1 MTTHS
6 PVLATRQASSRAAER
21 EPVSLRTLL
30 LFFLVAPSIV
40 ATMQTSL
47 QAPVMDSAD
56 IWPALCFAL
65 LFNVPGMFTAWLTT
79 RVLARVPGLR
89 SLPLV
94 PLLMVGFML
103 SLLIFRPYNQLVF
116 EMVALVAPQ
125 LSHFSGGLA
134 EKTFWQHVE
143 RFLLINVPGMLTWT
157 VLNLLF
163 IEKLGFP
170 VYRETP
176 GAPVSAPPL
185 PASPLP
191 SAPFPSP
198 PIAAGLPEFCRAA
211 GILLDDLHAI
221 SAEEHYLRLHTRF
234 GSRMIRH
241 SFRAALAQ
249 MPTGT
254 GLQVH
259 RSHWVAFGRVHELES
274 GKSLQLRL
282 ADGTTIPVSSRYEE
296 AVLLTSDA
304 LTGA

>member
-1 MTTHS
+1 MTMHS
-6 PVLATRQASSRAAER
+6 PVLATRQASSRAARR
-21 EPVSLRTLL
+21 EPVSLGTLL

-79 RVLARVPGLR
+79 RVLARVPGFR

-170 VYRETP
+170 VYRETSSL
-176 GAPVSAPPL
+176 PVAAPPSSSPST
-185 PASPLP
+185 PAAFP
-191 SAPFPSP
+191 SAPSD
-198 PIAAGLPEFCRAA
+198 AACPEFCQAA

-249 MPTGT
+249 MPPGT

-259 RSHWVAFGRVHELES
+259 RSHWVAFGKVHHVDS

-282 ADGTTIPVSSRYEE
+282 ADGTAIPVSSRYEQ
-296 AVLLTSDA
+296 AILLTSDA
-304 LTGA
+304 LTSG